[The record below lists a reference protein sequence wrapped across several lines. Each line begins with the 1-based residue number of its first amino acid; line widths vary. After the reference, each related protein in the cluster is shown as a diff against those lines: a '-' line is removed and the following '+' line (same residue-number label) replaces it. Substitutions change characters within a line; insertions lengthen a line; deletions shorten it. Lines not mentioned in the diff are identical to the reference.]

1 MLDPLF
7 SYRAERRPD
16 AGADLRDSRLGSL
29 GIRQLHHDGF
39 RLTDNPA
46 PMVSVSIV
54 RTSADLPDFLSVDI
68 NDDLISQHRQCCDAN
83 GSPAIA

>member
-16 AGADLRDSRLGSL
+16 AGADLRDSPLVSL

-39 RLTDNPA
+39 RLTDNQDPYG
-46 PMVSVSIV
+46 V
-54 RTSADLPDFLSVDI
+54 RRIQKLL
-68 NDDLISQHRQCCDAN
+68 HRQDQRR
-83 GSPAIA
+83 PAGLS